1 MAIST
6 GNRQKVMQLVEQL
19 PEESLSE
26 VIELLNN
33 LLRQTRQSQPLI
45 SSSSEKLLL
54 QVIGRRLLPDD
65 QARLNYLR
73 EQNESADITE
83 IEHQE
88 LLAFVS
94 RVENE
99 DAERAAAILQLAQN
113 QVEID
118 DWQYLAKRNH
128 PWRKQL
134 YVKGQKLLA
143 STVWQDMITNGM
155 SVEEAADNWDLSLD
169 VIDEIIRY
177 CESHQDLLKLEADEE
192 HYHLVEKEV
201 NFKSKV
207 TAR

>member
-6 GNRQKVMQLVEQL
+6 GDRQKVMQLVEQL

-83 IEHQE
+83 AEHQE
-88 LLAFVS
+88 LLDFVS

-99 DAERAAAILQLAQN
+99 DAERVAAILQLAQN
-113 QVEID
+113 QVEVD

-143 STVWQDMITNGM
+143 STIWQDMIANEM
-155 SVEEAADNWDLSLD
+155 SVEEAADNWNLPLD
-169 VIDEIIRY
+169 AIDEVVRY

-192 HYHLVEKEV
+192 HYRLV
-201 NFKSKV
+201 SKGV
-207 TAR
+207 SFEPKVAA

>member
-6 GNRQKVMQLVEQL
+6 GDRQKVMQLVEQL

-65 QARLNYLR
+65 QARLDYLR

-83 IEHQE
+83 AEHQE
-88 LLAFVS
+88 LLDFVS

-113 QVEID
+113 PVEVD
-118 DWQYLAKRNH
+118 GWQYLAKRNH

-143 STVWQDMITNGM
+143 STVWQDMITNRM

-169 VIDEIIRY
+169 AIDEIIRY
-177 CESHQDLLKLEADEE
+177 CESHLNLLKLEADEE
-192 HYHLVEKEV
+192 NYRLVAKGVSFEL
-201 NFKSKV
+201 KV
-207 TAR
+207 AA

>member
-83 IEHQE
+83 TEHQE

-99 DAERAAAILQLAQN
+99 DAERVAAILQLAQN
-113 QVEID
+113 QVEVD

-143 STVWQDMITNGM
+143 STIWQDMIANEM
-155 SVEEAADNWDLSLD
+155 SVEEAADNWNLPLD
-169 VIDEIIRY
+169 AIDEVVRY
-177 CESHQDLLKLEADEE
+177 CESYRDLLKLEA
-192 HYHLVEKEV
+192 EKEAYKLSFT
-201 NFKSKV
+201 NEILCLE
-207 TAR
+207 

>member
-6 GNRQKVMQLVEQL
+6 GDRQKVMQLVEQL

-65 QARLNYLR
+65 QARLDYLR

-83 IEHQE
+83 AEHQE
-88 LLAFVS
+88 LLDFVS

-99 DAERAAAILQLAQN
+99 DAERVAAILQLAQN
-113 QVEID
+113 QVEVD

-143 STVWQDMITNGM
+143 STIWQDMIANEM
-155 SVEEAADNWDLSLD
+155 SVEEAADNWNLPLD
-169 VIDEIIRY
+169 AIDEVVRY
-177 CESHQDLLKLEADEE
+177 CESYRDLLKLEA
-192 HYHLVEKEV
+192 EKEAYKLSFT
-201 NFKSKV
+201 NEILCLE
-207 TAR
+207 

>member
-6 GNRQKVMQLVEQL
+6 GDRQRVMQLVEQL
-19 PEESLSE
+19 PDESLGE
-26 VIELLNN
+26 VVDLLNN

-45 SSSSEKLLL
+45 SSKSEELLL

-65 QARLNYLR
+65 QARLDYLR
-73 EQNESADITE
+73 EQNESGDITE
-83 IEHQE
+83 VEHQE
-88 LLAFVS
+88 LLDFVA

-113 QVEID
+113 EVEVD

-143 STVWQDMITNGM
+143 STIWQDMTANEM
-155 SVEEAADNWDLSLD
+155 SIKETADNWNLPLD
-169 VIDEIIRY
+169 AIDEVVRY
-177 CESHQDLLKLEADEE
+177 CESHRDLLKLEAANEAYKLIYANE
-192 HYHLVEKEV
+192 ILCLE
-201 NFKSKV
+201 
-207 TAR
+207 

>member
-6 GNRQKVMQLVEQL
+6 GDRQKVMQLVEQL

-45 SSSSEKLLL
+45 SSSSEEFLL
-54 QVIGRRLLPDD
+54 QVIDRRLLPDD
-65 QARLNYLR
+65 QARLDYLR

-83 IEHQE
+83 AEHQE
-88 LLAFVS
+88 LLDFVS

-113 QVEID
+113 PVEVD
-118 DWQYLAKRNH
+118 GWQYLAKRNH

-143 STVWQDMITNGM
+143 STVWQDMITNRM

-169 VIDEIIRY
+169 AIDEIIRY
-177 CESHQDLLKLEADEE
+177 CESHLNLLKLEADEE
-192 HYHLVEKEV
+192 NYRLVAKGVSFEL
-201 NFKSKV
+201 KV
-207 TAR
+207 AA

>member
-6 GNRQKVMQLVEQL
+6 GDRQKVMQLVEQL

-26 VIELLNN
+26 VIDLLNN

-83 IEHQE
+83 TEHQE

-99 DAERAAAILQLAQN
+99 DAQRVAAILQLAQN
-113 QVEID
+113 QVEVD
-118 DWQYLAKRNH
+118 GWQYLAKRNH
-128 PWRKQL
+128 PWRK
-134 YVKGQKLLA
+134 
-143 STVWQDMITNGM
+143 
-155 SVEEAADNWDLSLD
+155 
-169 VIDEIIRY
+169 
-177 CESHQDLLKLEADEE
+177 
-192 HYHLVEKEV
+192 
-201 NFKSKV
+201 
-207 TAR
+207 

>member
-6 GNRQKVMQLVEQL
+6 GDRQKVIQLVEQL

-83 IEHQE
+83 TEHQE

-99 DAERAAAILQLAQN
+99 DAERVAAILQLAQN
-113 QVEID
+113 QVEVD

-143 STVWQDMITNGM
+143 STIWQDMIANEM
-155 SVEEAADNWDLSLD
+155 SVEEAADNWNLPLD
-169 VIDEIIRY
+169 AIDEVVRY
-177 CESHQDLLKLEADEE
+177 CESYRDLLKLEA
-192 HYHLVEKEV
+192 EKEAYKLSFT
-201 NFKSKV
+201 NEILCLE
-207 TAR
+207 

>member
-6 GNRQKVMQLVEQL
+6 GDRQKVIQLVEQL

-83 IEHQE
+83 TEHQE

-113 QVEID
+113 PVEVD
-118 DWQYLAKRNH
+118 GWQYLAKRNH

-143 STVWQDMITNGM
+143 STIWQDMIANEM
-155 SVEEAADNWDLSLD
+155 SVEEAADNWNLPLD
-169 VIDEIIRY
+169 AIDEVVRY
-177 CESHQDLLKLEADEE
+177 CESYRDLLKLEA
-192 HYHLVEKEV
+192 EKEAYKLSFT
-201 NFKSKV
+201 NEILCLE
-207 TAR
+207 

>member
-6 GNRQKVMQLVEQL
+6 GDRQKVMQLVEQL
-19 PEESLSE
+19 PEDSLSE

-45 SSSSEKLLL
+45 SSSSEEFLL
-54 QVIGRRLLPDD
+54 QVIDRRLLPDD
-65 QARLNYLR
+65 QARLDYLR

-83 IEHQE
+83 AEHQE
-88 LLAFVS
+88 LLDFVS

-113 QVEID
+113 QVEVD
-118 DWQYLAKRNH
+118 DWQYLVKRNH

-143 STVWQDMITNGM
+143 STIWQDMIANEM
-155 SVEEAADNWDLSLD
+155 SVEEAADNWNLPLD
-169 VIDEIIRY
+169 AIDEVVRY
-177 CESHQDLLKLEADEE
+177 CESYRDLLKLEA
-192 HYHLVEKEV
+192 EKEAYKLSFT
-201 NFKSKV
+201 NEILCLE
-207 TAR
+207 

>member
-6 GNRQKVMQLVEQL
+6 GDRQKVMQLVEQL

-45 SSSSEKLLL
+45 SSSSEELLL
-54 QVIGRRLLPDD
+54 QVIDRRLLPDD
-65 QARLNYLR
+65 QARLDYLR

-83 IEHQE
+83 TEHQE
-88 LLAFVS
+88 LLGFVS

-143 STVWQDMITNGM
+143 STIWQDMIANEM
-155 SVEEAADNWDLSLD
+155 SVEEAADNWNLPLD
-169 VIDEIIRY
+169 AIDEVVRY
-177 CESHQDLLKLEADEE
+177 CESYRDLLKLEA
-192 HYHLVEKEV
+192 EKEAYKLSFT
-201 NFKSKV
+201 NEILCLE
-207 TAR
+207 

>member
-6 GNRQKVMQLVEQL
+6 GDRQKVIQLVEQL

-83 IEHQE
+83 AEHQE

-99 DAERAAAILQLAQN
+99 DAERVAAILQLAQN
-113 QVEID
+113 QVEVD

-143 STVWQDMITNGM
+143 STIWQDMIANEM
-155 SVEEAADNWDLSLD
+155 SVEEAADNWNLPLD
-169 VIDEIIRY
+169 AIDEVVRY
-177 CESHQDLLKLEADEE
+177 CESYRDLLKLEA
-192 HYHLVEKEV
+192 EKEAYKLSFT
-201 NFKSKV
+201 NEILCLE
-207 TAR
+207 

>member
-6 GNRQKVMQLVEQL
+6 GDRQKVMQLVEQL

-54 QVIGRRLLPDD
+54 QVIDRRLLPDD
-65 QARLNYLR
+65 QARLDYLR

-83 IEHQE
+83 TEHQE

-99 DAERAAAILQLAQN
+99 DAERAVAILQLAQN

-143 STVWQDMITNGM
+143 STIWQDMIANEM
-155 SVEEAADNWDLSLD
+155 SVEEAADNWNLPLD
-169 VIDEIIRY
+169 AIDEVVCY
-177 CESHQDLLKLEADEE
+177 CESYRDLLKLEA
-192 HYHLVEKEV
+192 EKEAYKLSFT
-201 NFKSKV
+201 NEILCLE
-207 TAR
+207 